1 MQPQVLALILGG
13 LALLILVFAIV
24 SSRRS
29 GQDIEER
36 LERFTLSEIEERKAI
51 EAAARRPSPIAEGL
65 NRALAGRSFA
75 EDLSAQL
82 ARADVKLTVGEFLA
96 VQVILIAVGG
106 GLGFVLSGG
115 NIVFVLLLAVAGFF
129 APRIYLGTAQARR
142 LKAFNNQLSDMLNLL
157 VNGLRSGYSVT
168 QAMEAVARELPPP
181 LSTEIG
187 RVVQEMQIGL
197 SMDQTLANMLRRVRS
212 DDLDLI
218 VTAMNVQREVGGNLA
233 EILDTISHTIR
244 ERVRIKGEV
253 AVLTAQGR
261 ISMYVLVGLPIAIV
275 LFLYLINPTYIGR
288 LWSGQGTAAV
298 CGWLMI
304 VCSVLS
310 VTAGYFAIRKI
321 VSIEV

>member
-1 MQPQVLALILGG
+1 MTPQAWALILGA
-13 LALLILVFAIV
+13 LALLILVFVIV

-29 GQDIEER
+29 SRYVEER

-51 EAAARRPSPIAEGL
+51 EAAARRPSPIADGL

-75 EDLSAQL
+75 EDLSTQL

-96 VQVILIAVGG
+96 VQVILIVVGAV
-106 GLGFVLSGG
+106 LGFVLSGG

-129 APRIYLGTAQARR
+129 APRLYIGTAQARR

-157 VNGLRSGYSVT
+157 VNGLRSGYSVM

-181 LSTEIG
+181 VSTEIG

-197 SMDQTLANMLRRVRS
+197 TMEQTLANMLRRVRS

-261 ISMYVLVGLPIAIV
+261 ISMYVIVLLPIGIT
-275 LFLYLINPTYIGR
+275 LFLYLINPGYMSR
-288 LWSGQGTAAV
+288 LFTSGF
-298 CGWLMI
+298 CGWAMV
-304 VCSVLS
+304 VCAGLS
-310 VTAGYFAIRKI
+310 ITAGYFAIRKI
-321 VSIEV
+321 VTIEV